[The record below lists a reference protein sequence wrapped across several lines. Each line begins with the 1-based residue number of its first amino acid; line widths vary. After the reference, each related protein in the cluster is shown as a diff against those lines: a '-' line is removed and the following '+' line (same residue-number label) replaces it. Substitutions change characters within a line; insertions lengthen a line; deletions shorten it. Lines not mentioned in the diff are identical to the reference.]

1 MIHFEVSE
9 SPDQNVISSFK
20 YFQNQ
25 IYVGRTMGDLWIND
39 NSLLTSHLMLEVIGK
54 ELLIHPQK
62 GVEFFLINGKR
73 STNIRKLKPN
83 DKVSIG
89 NTTFKVIAFEETE
102 RSSKKELLNNKLNK
116 LIEENSSRLNVVE
129 KLTKLMKQ

>member
-25 IYVGRTMGDLWIND
+25 IYIGRTTGDLWIND
-39 NSLLTSHLMLEVIGK
+39 NSLLSSHLMLEVIGK

-73 STNIRKLKPN
+73 ASNIRKLKPN

-89 NTTFKVIAFEETE
+89 NTSFKIIAFEETE

>member
-1 MIHFEVSE
+1 
-9 SPDQNVISSFK
+9 
-20 YFQNQ
+20 
-25 IYVGRTMGDLWIND
+25 MGDLWIND

-73 STNIRKLKPN
+73 ASNIRKLKVN

-89 NTTFKVIAFEETE
+89 NTALKIIAFEETE
-102 RSSKKELLNNKLNK
+102 RASKKELLNNKLNK

>member
-1 MIHFEVSE
+1 MIHFEVTE
-9 SPDQNVISSFK
+9 SPDQNVLSSFK

-25 IYVGRTMGDLWIND
+25 IYVGRSTGDLWISD
-39 NSLLTSHLMLEVIGK
+39 NSLLVSHVMLEVIGK

-73 STNIRKLKPN
+73 ASNIRKLKVN
-83 DKVSIG
+83 DKVSFG
-89 NTTFKVIAFEETE
+89 NTTIKILGFEETI
-102 RSSKKELLNNKLNK
+102 RDSKKDILNMKLSK
-116 LIEENSSRLNVVE
+116 LIEENSSRLNAVE

>member
-1 MIHFEVSE
+1 MIHFEVIE
-9 SPDQNVISSFK
+9 SPDQNVISAFR

-25 IYVGRTMGDLWIND
+25 IYLGRSAGDLWITD
-39 NSLLTSHLMLEVIGK
+39 NSLLPSHAMLEVIGK
-54 ELLIHPQK
+54 ELLVHPQK

-73 STNIRKLKPN
+73 SSNIRKLKAN

-89 NTTFKVIAFEETE
+89 NTTIKILGFEETL
-102 RSSKKELLNNKLNK
+102 RDTKKEILNSKLNK

>member
-62 GVEFFLINGKR
+62 GVDFFLINGKR

>member
-1 MIHFEVSE
+1 MIHFEVTE
-9 SPDQNVISSFK
+9 SPDQNVLSSFK

-25 IYVGRTMGDLWIND
+25 IYVGRSTGDLWIGD
-39 NSLLTSHLMLEVIGK
+39 NSLLVSHLMLEVIGK

-73 STNIRKLKPN
+73 ASNIRKLKMN
-83 DKVSIG
+83 DKVSFG
-89 NTTFKVIAFEETE
+89 NTTIKILGFEETIRE
-102 RSSKKELLNNKLNK
+102 SKKDVLNAKLNK

>member
-1 MIHFEVSE
+1 MIHFEVIE
-9 SPDQNVISSFK
+9 SPDQNVLSPFK

-25 IYVGRTMGDLWIND
+25 IYVGRSTGDLWISD
-39 NSLLTSHLMLEVIGK
+39 NSLLASHVMMEVIGK

-73 STNIRKLKPN
+73 ASNIRKLKVN
-83 DKVSIG
+83 DKVSFG
-89 NTTFKVIAFEETE
+89 NTTIKIHAFEETV
-102 RSSKKELLNNKLNK
+102 RDTKKEILNNKLNK
-116 LIEENSSRLNVVE
+116 LIEENSSRLNAVE

>member
-25 IYVGRTMGDLWIND
+25 IYLGRNTGDLWIND

-73 STNIRKLKPN
+73 ASNIRKLKVN

-89 NTTFKVIAFEETE
+89 NTTLKVIAFEETE
-102 RSSKKELLNNKLNK
+102 RASKKELLNNKLNK

>member
-25 IYVGRTMGDLWIND
+25 IYVGRTTGDLWIND
-39 NSLLTSHLMLEVIGK
+39 NSLLASHLMLEVIGK

-73 STNIRKLKPN
+73 ASNIRKLKPN
-83 DKVSIG
+83 DKISIG

-102 RSSKKELLNNKLNK
+102 RASKKELLNNKLNK
-116 LIEENSSRLNVVE
+116 LIEENSARLNVVE

>member
-1 MIHFEVSE
+1 MIHFEVTE
-9 SPDQNVISSFK
+9 SPDQNVLSSFK

-25 IYVGRTMGDLWIND
+25 IYLGRSTGDLWIGD
-39 NSLLTSHLMLEVIGK
+39 NSLLVSHLMLEVIGK

-73 STNIRKLKPN
+73 ASNIRKLKVN
-83 DKVSIG
+83 DKVSFGHTSI
-89 NTTFKVIAFEETE
+89 KILAFEETI
-102 RSSKKELLNNKLNK
+102 RDSKKDILNAKLNR
-116 LIEENSSRLNVVE
+116 LIEENSSRLNAVE